1 MGKRI
6 ITFLAAVAI
15 VTAAIQ
21 WTPLAFLPKDPTDF
35 VCGLAGGLSIGAIV
49 AWFASPRQDGR

>member
-15 VTAAIQ
+15 VIAAVQ
-21 WTPLAFLPKDPTDF
+21 WTPLGFLSKDSRDF

-49 AWFASPRQDGR
+49 AWVASPR

>member
-6 ITFLAAVAI
+6 ITVLAVVALVIAVA
-15 VTAAIQ
+15 Q
-21 WTPLAFLPKDPTDF
+21 WTPLRFLSKDGADF

-49 AWFASPRQDGR
+49 AWFASPK